1 MAGPHASHGIRMT
14 GRVLLASA
22 ALLFSACS
30 HGGRQ
35 APATAPTAP
44 TPAQAASN
52 SVAET
57 LARAD
62 AHLEAGRKEAAAGHL
77 NRAREEFDRA
87 VEVYLT
93 APGGAFSNPRL
104 AEAYRRTLESVHLW
118 EIESLAAGD
127 GFAEQQSEPAVIDE
141 VEALEVAGA
150 PASEDS
156 RRTAEQA
163 VAAEENDFP
172 VELNDRVLACIDL
185 YTGPLRDW
193 FGAALARG
201 GRYLPRIREILAEE
215 GLPKDLAYL
224 ALVESAFKPN
234 ALSRAKA
241 RGVWQFIP
249 ATGRRY
255 GLDQDWWV
263 DERSDPEKATRAAAR
278 YLKDLHAMFGDWN
291 LAMAGY
297 NAGENKVIRGIK
309 KYDTNDFWELA
320 KTRALRRETKNYVPL
335 IHAAI
340 VVAKAPE
347 KYGFDVEPEAHPAFQ
362 TVAVD
367 GAVDLRFISECA
379 GSTLETVRLL
389 NPALRRMATPSG
401 RSYDLRVPEGS
412 ATSVAECIAS
422 VPPEKRLRF
431 RVHVVARGDTLSG
444 IAGRYGVRTADL
456 ASANGISVKKRL
468 SIGLELMVPSE
479 PRAVPERRATARAA
493 RVAAAEPGAGAGTR
507 IAYRVRRGDTLVGIA
522 SQFGTTVRD
531 LQSWNRLRGSRITA
545 GDTLT
550 VYATRGF

>member
-1 MAGPHASHGIRMT
+1 MT

-22 ALLFSACS
+22 ALLLSACA
-30 HGGRQ
+30 HGGRP
-35 APATAPTAP
+35 APAAAPTA
-44 TPAQAASN
+44 AAAGQAPD

-62 AHLEAGRKEAAAGHL
+62 AHLEAGRREAAAGHVNL
-77 NRAREEFDRA
+77 AREEFDRA

-118 EIESLAAGD
+118 EIEALAAGD

-141 VEALEVAGA
+141 VEALEFAGA
-150 PASEDS
+150 PASEES

-163 VAAEENDFP
+163 VAAEQNDFP

-185 YTGPLRDW
+185 YTGRLREW

-215 GLPKDLAYL
+215 GLPQDLAYL
-224 ALVESAFKPN
+224 ALVESAFKPH

-255 GLDQDWWV
+255 GLEQDWWV

-278 YLKDLHAMFGDWN
+278 YLKDLHALFGDWN

-320 KTRALRRETKNYVPL
+320 GTRALRRETKNYVPL

-347 KYGFDVEPEAHPAFQ
+347 KYGFDVLPEAHPAFQ

-379 GSTLETVRLL
+379 GATLETVRQL
-389 NPALRRMATPSG
+389 NPALRRMATPAG
-401 RSYDLRVPEGS
+401 RSYDLKVPEGT
-412 ATSVAECIAS
+412 AAGVAECLAS

-456 ASANGISVKKRL
+456 ASANGIALKKRL
-468 SIGLELMVPSE
+468 SIGMELMVPSE
-479 PRAVPERRATARAA
+479 PRAVPERRATARVA
-493 RVAAAEPGAGAGTR
+493 RSAEPGAGTR
-507 IAYRVRRGDTLVGIA
+507 IAYRIRRGDTLVGIA
-522 SQFGTTVRD
+522 SQFGTTVRE